1 MSKTLIIFD
10 CDGVLVDSEFV
21 SSRVFSEAVS
31 EYGFT
36 ISTED
41 CIKRFTGL
49 CEKDC
54 RQAIMEESGI
64 EIPNNYWS
72 LLQPVLKKAY
82 ETELTAL
89 LHPVLE
95 ILDSLGISRCVASNS
110 SRNHVVECLEHTKQL
125 KFFSDDT
132 IFTSQQVPRAKP
144 APDLFLFA
152 AEEMGFSPKDCIV
165 IEDSSTG
172 ANAAIAAGMKVLM
185 YVGGS
190 HAHFE
195 WYRSKVSVHGK
206 PIMSNCHELSNA
218 IKQAIEAKVT

>member
-31 EYGFT
+31 EYGFS
-36 ISTED
+36 ISTEE
-41 CIKRFTGL
+41 CIRRFTGL
-49 CEKDC
+49 CEKAC
-54 RQAIMEESGI
+54 RQVILEESGI

-72 LLQPVLKKAY
+72 LLQPDLKKAY

-89 LHPVLE
+89 LDPVLE
-95 ILDSLGISRCVASNS
+95 FLDNLGIPRCVASNS
-110 SRNHVVECLEHTKQL
+110 SRTHVVECLEHTKQL
-125 KFFSDDT
+125 RFFNEST

-152 AEEMGFSPKDCIV
+152 AKEMGFKPEDCIV
-165 IEDSSTG
+165 VEDSSTG
-172 ANAAIAAGMKVLM
+172 ANAAIAAGMQVLM

-195 WYRSKVSVHGK
+195 WYRSKISVHGK
-206 PIMSNCHELSNA
+206 PLMGNCQELSHA
-218 IKQAIEAKVT
+218 IKQVLDAKIK